1 MITLLISSFTN
12 HSKLHHCL
20 ILLLIYDFYVVCVCA
35 RALVRVRMRAHV
47 LVFVN
52 WKALCV
58 AVTVG
63 PSELFLRMVSE
74 LTI

>member
-20 ILLLIYDFYVVCVCA
+20 ILLLIYDFYVVRVCVRVCA
-35 RALVRVRMRAHV
+35 RVRAHV